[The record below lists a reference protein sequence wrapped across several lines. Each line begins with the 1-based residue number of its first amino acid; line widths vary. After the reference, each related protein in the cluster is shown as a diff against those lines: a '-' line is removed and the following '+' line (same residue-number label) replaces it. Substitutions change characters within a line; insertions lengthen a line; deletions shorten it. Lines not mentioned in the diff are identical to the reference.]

1 MTPPPSPPTSPGS
14 PGRGAALAAAIRQS
28 ADAVRKLTDLK
39 PDVAIILGTGLGGL
53 AKDIKVAC
61 TIPYEQIP
69 GFVKS
74 TVESHSGRLLLG
86 TLDGRNVVAMSGRFH
101 RYEGYSMQEITFPV
115 RVMHALGARA
125 LLVSNAAG
133 GINRGFDPG
142 DLMVIEDHLNLM
154 GDNPLIGPNDDT
166 LGPRW
171 LDLYNC
177 YDAELRARA
186 LAIGRDERLRVRH
199 GVYAAMTGPSLES
212 AAEYRM
218 LERIGADA
226 IGMST
231 VPEVIVARHAGMK
244 VLGVSV
250 ITDRCVAD
258 TLQPANIQEII
269 RIATEAEP
277 SLTLLMR
284 KVAAGV

>member
-1 MTPPPSPPTSPGS
+1 MSATNSNPP
-14 PGRGAALAAAIRQS
+14 LATAIRQS
-28 ADAVRKLTDLK
+28 AEAIRKLSSID
-39 PDVAIILGTGLGGL
+39 PAVAIILGTGLGGL
-53 AKDIKVAC
+53 AKEIKVA
-61 TIPYEQIP
+61 TAIPYEQIP

-86 TLDGRNVVAMSGRFH
+86 TLDGKPVVAMSGRFH
-101 RYEGYSMQEITFPV
+101 RYEGYSMAEITFPV
-115 RVMHALGARA
+115 RVMHALGART

-133 GINRGFDPG
+133 GINRVFDPG

-177 YDAELRARA
+177 YDSGIRTRA
-186 LAIGRDERLRVRH
+186 LTIAREERLRVRH
-199 GVYAAMTGPSLES
+199 GVYAAMTGPSLET

-231 VPEVIVARHAGMK
+231 VPEVLVARHAGMK
-244 VLGVSV
+244 VLGISV

-284 KVAAGV
+284 KIAAGL

>member
-1 MTPPPSPPTSPGS
+1 MSDTPPTSP
-14 PGRGAALAAAIRQS
+14 LATAIRQS
-28 ADAVRKLTDLK
+28 ADAVRKQSSLSPTIG
-39 PDVAIILGTGLGGL
+39 IILGTGLGGL
-53 AKDIKVAC
+53 AKEIKVA
-61 TIPYEQIP
+61 TAIPYEQIP

-86 TLDGRNVVAMSGRFH
+86 TLDGKPVVAMSGRFH
-101 RYEGYSMQEITFPV
+101 RYEGYSMAEITFPV
-115 RVMHALGARA
+115 RVMHALGAQT

-133 GINRGFDPG
+133 GINRAFDPG
-142 DLMVIEDHLNLM
+142 DLMVLEDHINLM
-154 GDNPLIGPNDDT
+154 GDNPLIGPNDNA

-177 YDAELRARA
+177 YDADLRARA
-186 LAIGRDERLRVRH
+186 LTIAREERLRVRH
-199 GVYAAMTGPSLES
+199 GVYAAMTGPSLET

-231 VPEVIVARHAGMK
+231 VPEVLVARHAGMK
-244 VLGVSV
+244 VLGISV

-284 KVAAGV
+284 KVAAGL